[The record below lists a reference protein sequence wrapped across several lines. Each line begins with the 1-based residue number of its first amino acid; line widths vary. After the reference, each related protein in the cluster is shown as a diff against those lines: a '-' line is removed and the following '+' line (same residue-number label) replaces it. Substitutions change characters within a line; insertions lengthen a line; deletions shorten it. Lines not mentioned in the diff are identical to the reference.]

1 MTRKGGER
9 VEPSACGHV
18 EHLDSVFGL
27 GCSVK
32 GCSNYIAIR
41 KGGGRESGE
50 QGTVHLKPDVSK
62 GGPKLS
68 GAYGSSAANPAAL
81 SPEVRKSIEEA
92 IEANRPLIE
101 RVGLEVLLRV
111 LFKAYRVLESENR
124 ILTDAMRKE
133 IAKVRALEAEL
144 ADVRKWLNATH
155 ANQQDLVME
164 RNDAVARAEKAE
176 ARVKELEAL
185 PPGLHRH
192 PPQTQACGCDNRT
205 AADLRG
211 EDRG

>member
-1 MTRKGGER
+1 MTRK
-9 VEPSACGHV
+9 
-18 EHLDSVFGL
+18 
-27 GCSVK
+27 
-32 GCSNYIAIR
+32 

-164 RNDAVARAEKAE
+164 RNDAVARAEKVEARVKE
-176 ARVKELEAL
+176 RLNEAAMWDERREEEIKALQARVKELESGERFTETMFRKLEKA
-185 PPGLHRH
+185 GWKF
-192 PPQTQACGCDNRT
+192 DE
-205 AADLRG
+205 LRG
-211 EDRG
+211 EDSG

>member
-1 MTRKGGER
+1 MTRK
-9 VEPSACGHV
+9 
-18 EHLDSVFGL
+18 
-27 GCSVK
+27 
-32 GCSNYIAIR
+32 

-176 ARVKELEAL
+176 ARVKERLNEAAMWDERREEEIKALQARVKELESGERFTETMFRKLEKA
-185 PPGLHRH
+185 GWKF
-192 PPQTQACGCDNRT
+192 DE
-205 AADLRG
+205 LRG
-211 EDRG
+211 EDSG